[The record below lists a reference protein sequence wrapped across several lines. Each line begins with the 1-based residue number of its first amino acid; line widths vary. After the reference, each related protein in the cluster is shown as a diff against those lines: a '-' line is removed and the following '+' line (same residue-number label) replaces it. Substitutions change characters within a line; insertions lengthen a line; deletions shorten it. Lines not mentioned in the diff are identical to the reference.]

1 MSTVCFQLIPEFSNY
16 RYVYIKPIEII
27 YLRFA
32 NLKYFEPF
40 KVKIS
45 KNSVLS
51 IVAFSKFATTSMTS
65 QIHKAQQQLY
75 NPKQ

>member
-1 MSTVCFQLIPEFSNY
+1 MSTVRFQLIPEFSNY

-40 KVKIS
+40 KVKI
-45 KNSVLS
+45 
-51 IVAFSKFATTSMTS
+51 
-65 QIHKAQQQLY
+65 
-75 NPKQ
+75 